1 MNNLTQA
8 ASLLRIHQWHK
19 NTFVLL
25 GFFVLGDYHNHALLV
40 KAALIFAAFCLASSA
55 VYIFNDYHDI
65 KEDRAHP
72 LKKNRPLASGAIKTK
87 PALFTALV
95 LFGASL
101 GISYYVNVIST
112 FIILLYLANNA
123 VYSLFLKRYPI
134 IDVFQIGLGFMLRI
148 FAGTIGIGIFI
159 SEWMII
165 TGFMISLLI
174 GFSKRYGEL
183 SNNPSQQS
191 QRYVLKEYSLEI
203 LKAFMIIMSSA
214 TIITYSL
221 YTLSQRSIELHGTT
235 DLIYT
240 IPLVIFG
247 VFRYLYLVMFNQSGD
262 DPASHI
268 VKDKQLMITV
278 VVWALLYGLIIM

>member
-1 MNNLTQA
+1 
-8 ASLLRIHQWHK
+8 
-19 NTFVLL
+19 
-25 GFFVLGDYHNHALLV
+25 
-40 KAALIFAAFCLASSA
+40 
-55 VYIFNDYHDI
+55 
-65 KEDRAHP
+65 
-72 LKKNRPLASGAIKTK
+72 
-87 PALFTALV
+87 
-95 LFGASL
+95 
-101 GISYYVNVIST
+101 
-112 FIILLYLANNA
+112 
-123 VYSLFLKRYPI
+123 
-134 IDVFQIGLGFMLRI
+134 MLRI

-247 VFRYLYLVMFNQSGD
+247 VFRYLYLVMFNQYGD
-262 DPASHI
+262 DPAGHI

-278 VVWALLYGLIIM
+278 VLWALLYGLIIM